1 MKLHSDGSIAK
12 YKARLVA
19 KGFHQ
24 QPGMDFIETFSP
36 VIKPATVRL
45 VLGIAVSL
53 NWSIRQLD
61 VSIAFLHGCLKEEV
75 YMQQPQGYV
84 NPSKPHYVCKLPKS
98 LYGLKQAPRAWFER
112 FTSQLLHLG
121 FVVSLANSSLFVYH
135 LGSTILYLLLY
146 VDDIIITGNA
156 SKQIAYLI
164 SALSATFDLKDLGPL
179 NYFLGIQITPTK
191 YGLTLSHTK
200 YASDVLHHFNMHN
213 SKPTK
218 TPCCPATRLTPD
230 SGLRLSNPSTYRSMV
245 GALQYLIFTRPDLAF
260 SVYQLRQFMQ
270 FPTTTHLEAAKRVL
284 RYVRGTLSHGI
295 YFSHGPLTLTAF
307 TDIDWVG
314 DPFDRKSTTGF
325 MVFLGS
331 NPISWSSKKQTTMS
345 RSSTEAEYRALATIA
360 AELSWLRQLFR
371 DLLLFLHHVPVLWCD
386 NVSAI
391 ALASNPVF
399 HARTKHVEVDYH
411 FIRERVLR
419 KDLAIS
425 FVSGKDNLADIF
437 TKPLPGPLFL
447 LFHDKLMPR
456 SSPIRLRG
464 DDKDRKTEQ
473 HLQSKKEDG

>member
-1 MKLHSDGSIAK
+1 M
-12 YKARLVA
+12 VA

-61 VSIAFLHGCLKEEV
+61 VSNAFLHGYLKEEV

-84 NPSKPHYVCKLPKS
+84 NPFKPHYVCKLPKS

-164 SALSATFDLKDLGPL
+164 SALRATFDLKDLGPL

-191 YGLTLSHTK
+191 YGLTLSQTK

-218 TPCCPATRLTPD
+218 TPCCLATKLTPD
-230 SGLRLSNPSTYRSMV
+230 SSLRLSDPSTYRSMV
-245 GALQYLIFTRPDLAF
+245 GALHYLTFTRPDLAF
-260 SVYQLRQFMQ
+260 SVHQLCQFMQ
-270 FPTTTHLEAAKRVL
+270 FPTTIHLEPAKRVL
-284 RYVRGTLSHGI
+284 RYVRGTFSHGI
-295 YFSHGPLTLTAF
+295 YFSRGPLTLTAF
-307 TDIDWVG
+307 TDADWVG

-331 NPISWSSKKQTTMS
+331 NPISCSSKKQSTVS
-345 RSSTEAEYRALATIA
+345 RSSIEAECRALATTA
-360 AELSWLRQLFR
+360 AELS
-371 DLLLFLHHVPVLWCD
+371 
-386 NVSAI
+386 
-391 ALASNPVF
+391 
-399 HARTKHVEVDYH
+399 
-411 FIRERVLR
+411 
-419 KDLAIS
+419 
-425 FVSGKDNLADIF
+425 
-437 TKPLPGPLFL
+437 
-447 LFHDKLMPR
+447 
-456 SSPIRLRG
+456 
-464 DDKDRKTEQ
+464 
-473 HLQSKKEDG
+473 